1 MWIPAPLPAV
11 DPRRAGVDPDR
22 LRMPDAMGRL
32 ASPPVFITGSARSGT
47 NWTLDLFA
55 QHEEVC
61 AIVESWVLSQ
71 THGVTSILAQGE
83 WDPAVSQNAVDR
95 VGIRHAGV
103 QLLPYEEMVRELGDL
118 VGGWLMRPVRPEQR
132 FLVAKE
138 PLDVGAAAILFP
150 EARVI
155 HVIRDGRDVALSMR
169 RASESWDPSMGVGLP
184 MSWRAEAWRRQVEN
198 ARACRELLG
207 DRYLEVRYEDL
218 KADVKGAAARLFEF
232 SGIPYDSAVLDR
244 IAEGTKLSSYSDNVR
259 ASGFRG
265 PGQSGGWQRGFSL
278 RDAIGFS
285 RAAGDL
291 LVELGY
297 ERDKHWWRELLA
309 RRVRP

>member
-1 MWIPAPLPAV
+1 MA
-11 DPRRAGVDPDR
+11 
-22 LRMPDAMGRL
+22 RL

-55 QHEEVC
+55 QHHEVC
-61 AIVESWVLSQ
+61 AITESWVLSQ
-71 THGVTSILAQGE
+71 THGVTSILAQAE
-83 WDPAVSQNAVDR
+83 WDPAVSQDAFER

-103 QLLPYEEMVRELGDL
+103 QLLPYQEMVRELGDL
-118 VGGWLMRPVRPEQR
+118 LAGWLMRPVRAEQR

-169 RASESWDPSMGVGLP
+169 RASETWDPSMGRDLP

-198 ARACRELLG
+198 ARAFRELLG

-218 KADVKGAAARLFEF
+218 KADVKGAAKRLFEF
-232 SGIPYDSAVLDR
+232 SRIPYDDAVLDR
-244 IAEGTKLSSYSDNVR
+244 IASETKLSSYSDKVR
-259 ASGFRG
+259 ASSFRG
-265 PGQSGGWQRGFSL
+265 PGQSGAWQREFSL
-278 RDAIGFS
+278 RDAVGFS

-297 ERDKHWWRELLA
+297 ERNKHWWREALP
-309 RRVRP
+309 RRRA